1 MTTLS
6 DDRAAPNVGKKG
18 ESYHKRYTRKQHEL
32 GRQRRAAYVDKEV
45 AEILDGMVSSKR
57 DDKPRHGDK
66 QAVTEA
72 ALQVGAR
79 TLALIRDI
87 CPQIETGEM
96 TALSVELLLRE
107 ALGAAPR
114 HKPGA
119 DLATVA
125 AEIGPLVEDGI
136 EMQRLK
142 TLQQL
147 MRIKE
152 ETKEETTAGR
162 AAA

>member
-96 TALSVELLLRE
+96 TARKSV
-107 ALGAAPR
+107 
-114 HKPGA
+114 
-119 DLATVA
+119 V
-125 AEIGPLVEDGI
+125 
-136 EMQRLK
+136 
-142 TLQQL
+142 
-147 MRIKE
+147 
-152 ETKEETTAGR
+152 
-162 AAA
+162 